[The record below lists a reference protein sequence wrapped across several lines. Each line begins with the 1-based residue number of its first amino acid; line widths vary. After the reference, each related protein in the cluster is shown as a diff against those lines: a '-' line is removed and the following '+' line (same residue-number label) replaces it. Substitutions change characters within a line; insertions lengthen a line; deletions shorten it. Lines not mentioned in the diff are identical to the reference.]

1 MATKWNRLLREV
13 VESVYVEVLETWLD
27 VVLGK
32 VLQPALLVQWSW
44 IRWLQGLPFQPQP
57 LSDSL
62 CVPLMSWYTHV
73 LQLCSAEHS
82 PKSWECWSFW
92 SLNSFIVILSYVCVL
107 KEWISLLLFDTGLAE
122 IGVPFMC
129 LLHHYNLHFCTIQPI
144 SIFCN
149 ISKTRS
155 VAPNSH
161 QFINNFLIVLK
172 GVEKS
177 LYLDSQKRFECTAIC
192 WKYRVS
198 YRLVR
203 TVHAVRHTRL
213 V

>member
-1 MATKWNRLLREV
+1 MWRYSKPDWMWCWAKCCSQHCLRSEV
-13 VESVYVEVLETWLD
+13 GLGDCKGFPSNLNHSLTLFVYLSCPGIHMYCSCVQLSTLPKAGSVDPSE
-27 VVLGK
+27 
-32 VLQPALLVQWSW
+32 ALTL
-44 IRWLQGLPFQPQP
+44 
-57 LSDSL
+57 
-62 CVPLMSWYTHV
+62 
-73 LQLCSAEHS
+73 
-82 PKSWECWSFW
+82 
-92 SLNSFIVILSYVCVL
+92 IVILSYVCVL

-122 IGVPFMC
+122 TGVPFMC

-155 VAPNSH
+155 VAPYSH

>member
-1 MATKWNRLLREV
+1 MYCSCVQLSTLPKAG
-13 VESVYVEVLETWLD
+13 SVDPSE
-27 VVLGK
+27 
-32 VLQPALLVQWSW
+32 ALTL
-44 IRWLQGLPFQPQP
+44 
-57 LSDSL
+57 
-62 CVPLMSWYTHV
+62 
-73 LQLCSAEHS
+73 
-82 PKSWECWSFW
+82 
-92 SLNSFIVILSYVCVL
+92 IVILSYVCVL

-155 VAPNSH
+155 VAPYSH

-203 TVHAVRHTRL
+203 TVHAVKTYKACLSLALRL
-213 V
+213 LTYSFCICSKGFLDETLILVSFCFLLCEVLNQLRLDLNVDLNAQLLPSVCFLGEMGWRDSGLML